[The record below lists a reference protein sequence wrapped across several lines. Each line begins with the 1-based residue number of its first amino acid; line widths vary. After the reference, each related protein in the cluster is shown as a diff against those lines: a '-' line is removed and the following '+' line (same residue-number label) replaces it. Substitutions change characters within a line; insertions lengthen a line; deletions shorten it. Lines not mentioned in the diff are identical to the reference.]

1 MNDYLDEFEQNMR
14 LVAQQEIAR
23 ARRNPFGKFRRTLM
37 FEKFKEYFLDHQVA
51 IYALLTV
58 LALVLVLIVL
68 L

>member
-1 MNDYLDEFEQNMR
+1 
-14 LVAQQEIAR
+14 
-23 ARRNPFGKFRRTLM
+23 M

>member
-1 MNDYLDEFEQNMR
+1 
-14 LVAQQEIAR
+14 
-23 ARRNPFGKFRRTLM
+23 M
-37 FEKFKEYFLDHQVA
+37 FEKFKEYFLDNQVA

>member
-1 MNDYLDEFEQNMR
+1 
-14 LVAQQEIAR
+14 
-23 ARRNPFGKFRRTLM
+23 M

-58 LALVLVLIVL
+58 LALVLIVL

>member
-1 MNDYLDEFEQNMR
+1 
-14 LVAQQEIAR
+14 
-23 ARRNPFGKFRRTLM
+23 M

-58 LALVLVLIVL
+58 LALILVIVL